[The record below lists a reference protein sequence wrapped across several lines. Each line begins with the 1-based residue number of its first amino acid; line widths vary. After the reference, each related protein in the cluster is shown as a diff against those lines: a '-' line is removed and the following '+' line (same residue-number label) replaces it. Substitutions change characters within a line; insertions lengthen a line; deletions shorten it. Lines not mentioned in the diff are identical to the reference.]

1 MKSPVI
7 IKSLNGRI
15 IYSCSKNNILEAIE
29 EAITLGTSLKHANL
43 SNQRLNGINLSG
55 IDCSGADFSG
65 STLYGADL
73 RRAHLPDTNFHGAD
87 LYGADLRNAD
97 ISDSDLQHAKLYRA
111 KLNHA
116 SLLGA
121 NLRYAKLDKADLSF
135 ASGLSKLMGV
145 APGNYYW
152 KRFGRSLCNNG
163 YHFHVGLNELHPGDI
178 FADDERMTCSY
189 PGFHFA
195 SRSWCKVNY
204 PNRPYEAL
212 IRIPMDAKI
221 NEPWA
226 TDGKASADKIEIIQ
240 VFDRLGA
247 DVTDS
252 FRK

>member
-7 IKSLNGRI
+7 IKSRTGRI
-15 IYSCSKNNILEAIE
+15 IYSCSKNNILEAIA
-29 EAITLGTSLKHANL
+29 EAIKLGISLKHANL
-43 SNQRLNGINLSG
+43 SNQNLDRINLSG
-55 IDCSGADFSG
+55 IDCSGSDFSDAN
-65 STLYGADL
+65 LRDADL
-73 RRAHLPDTNFHGAD
+73 RRAWLHDTNFYGACLHSAD
-87 LYGADLRNAD
+87 LSNAD
-97 ISDSDLQHAKLYRA
+97 IGDSDLQHAKLHRA

-116 SLLGA
+116 SLSGA
-121 NLRYAKLDKADLSF
+121 NLRYAELDEADLSF

-163 YHFHVGLNELHPGDI
+163 YHFHVGLNELCPGDI

-189 PGFHFA
+189 PGFYFA